1 MSNYEE
7 NDRISDQI
15 VSLLKGS
22 DLAALTMVADK
33 LDLGVVTRHWIY
45 KESEL
50 LCDPIVWVEEDLEDC
65 TIEQWGA
72 TRAPK
77 TLHERSIE
85 EGHEVR
91 MLWEQWA
98 IEQAKKGDGN
108 D

>member
-1 MSNYEE
+1 MSSE
-7 NDRISDQI
+7 NDRRIAEEI
-15 VSLLKGS
+15 VRLLEGTDAS
-22 DLAALTMVADK
+22 ALSHVVDK
-33 LDLGVVTRHWIY
+33 LDIGVVTRHFLY

-65 TIEQWGA
+65 TIEQWEA

-91 MLWEQWA
+91 SVCEYYAME
-98 IEQAKKGDGN
+98 EGDN
-108 D
+108 DV